1 MLHAQLK
8 AIMNIQTLQYKAIIQ
23 YSPKR
28 TAWCHR
34 GFSHTLF
41 HLQILQE
48 ELESGESVV
57 NVWLLHTY
65 IPVEWFLAQTEI
77 SGHLQLNHHKVS
89 LVDKSSGTYNE
100 RSLK

>member
-8 AIMNIQTLQYKAIIQ
+8 AIMNIQTLQYKVIIQ
-23 YSPKR
+23 YSPKG
-28 TAWCHR
+28 TAWCHS

-57 NVWLLHTY
+57 NVWLLHTH
-65 IPVEWFLAQTEI
+65 IPVECFLAQTEI
-77 SGHLQLNHHKVS
+77 SGHLQLNHHS
-89 LVDKSSGTYNE
+89 LVDKSSGTYND